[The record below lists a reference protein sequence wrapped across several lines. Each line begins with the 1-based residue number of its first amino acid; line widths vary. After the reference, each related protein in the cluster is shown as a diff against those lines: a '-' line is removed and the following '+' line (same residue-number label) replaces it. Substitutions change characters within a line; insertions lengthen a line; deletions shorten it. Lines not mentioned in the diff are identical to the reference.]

1 LAPAAALKPSACGE
15 LENTDVDNVY
25 LGRGLLTVQGLGR
38 GYAWFDT
45 GTHESL
51 PSPSY
56 RDHGQACFPRH

>member
-1 LAPAAALKPSACGE
+1 MS
-15 LENTDVDNVY
+15 TNVY

-56 RDHGQACFPRH
+56 RDHGQASFPRH